1 MAKSAFSKF
10 KWVFIK
16 PIIQKVDS
24 KIIGFFYG
32 GKHENEIYNFEFGS
46 IAHIE

>member
-10 KWVFIK
+10 KWVFNK
-16 PIIQKVDS
+16 PIIRKVDS

-32 GKHENEIYNFEFGS
+32 GKDEN
-46 IAHIE
+46 